1 MAVRE
6 WSTPEVVRRGDPAL
20 VGATSAWIS
29 TGMGRRPSRVTV
41 AQVPGTSERAA
52 DRNRPEGSA
61 SPTMPRS
68 PRSKQPTSSVGP

>member
-6 WSTPEVVRRGDPAL
+6 WSTPEVVRRGEPAL